1 MALRSFETL
10 RLVKGEDLNH
20 HGTLFAG
27 RASEWMI
34 EAGFIAAAAM
44 TDPAH
49 IVCRKVYGLDFL
61 RPVAKGRLLRL
72 NARIVLAGRS
82 RLIVR
87 VEARR
92 DDDTEPTIESTM
104 AFVYVDE
111 SGAPRAH
118 GVSVTP
124 ETEEELRLHEAA
136 TALAGG

>member
-1 MALRSFETL
+1 M
-10 RLVKGEDLNH
+10 VKGEDLNH

-44 TDPAH
+44 TDPAR
-49 IVCRKVYGLDFL
+49 IVCKKVHGMDFH

-72 NARIVLAGRS
+72 SARIVLAGRS
-82 RLIVR
+82 RLVAR

-104 AFVYVDE
+104 TFVHVDA
-111 SGAPRAH
+111 SGASLAH
-118 GVSVTP
+118 GVTVSP
-124 ETEEELRLHEAA
+124 ETPEELRLHAA
-136 TALAGG
+136 AAALVGE